1 MKFQRIMTTF
11 SLGLVLAASVAFAAL
26 PADTYAAGTGLV
38 PCGTSYSADK
48 VCTLCHL
55 VLGVQGVIQWGMK
68 VMTFIALA
76 VITAMGILY
85 VVSAGDKGMMGTA
98 KSGIKASLI
107 GFALMLG
114 GWLIINFII
123 TSLAP
128 NLGVEKGGNWYTFKC
143 STYSKTGGGA
153 YSSPTENAP
162 KYNGPTGNGTCQP
175 ITDPGNPCSVESLK
189 KTCFADVAEVM
200 SKICNKESKGNP
212 FAKSGTDHCPVGG
225 PTVSGGLFQINV
237 TVHGPGCGEGLHVAN
252 PPLRR
257 VVQTSSGWG
266 DPSCRVMN
274 QGTLSSCMQQT
285 YEPSWN
291 IERACDIYRRQ
302 GLGAWGYSANKCGLR

>member
-55 VLGVQGVIQWGMK
+55 VLGVQGVIQWGMR

-85 VVSAGDKGMMGTA
+85 IVSAGDKGMMGTA
-98 KSGIKASLI
+98 KGGIKASLI

-153 YSSPTENAP
+153 YSGTGTVPVGDPGDLTCSSGSCAKKTEVVEAVKRNASGVDPNLVMAIIDGGEGCNKSKSPAGACGYSQVIDGP
-162 KYNGPTGNGTCQP
+162 KYY
-175 ITDPGNPCSVESLK
+175 LR
-189 KTCFADVAEVM
+189 
-200 SKICNKESKGNP
+200 SKVCGIP
-212 FAKSGTDHCPVGG
+212 GG
-225 PTVSGGLFQINV
+225 PTQTCTAIQSNLQIDIN
-237 TVHGPGCGEGLHVAN
+237 CGSKLIKDDFMRRCGTDVRSVA
-252 PPLRR
+252 
-257 VVQTSSGWG
+257 
-266 DPSCRVMN
+266 SCYN
-274 QGTLSSCMQQT
+274 TG
-285 YEPSWN
+285 N
-291 IERACDIYRRQ
+291 K
-302 GLGAWGYSANKCGLR
+302 NKCGKRNYCERVASYYNSCPK